1 MRSKVVSAPVANATH
16 KDGINA
22 AIDLF
27 HRRWTMRILW
37 ELRDGPVTFR
47 ALQAACSD
55 VSSSVLNVRLSELRA
70 AQLVT
75 HSGEAGY
82 QLSPW
87 GHGLLVAMRPFTQ
100 WAAKWHR
107 AVHSD

>member
-1 MRSKVVSAPVANATH
+1 MVKTDKSAVNAT

-37 ELRDGPVTFR
+37 ELRDGPATFR

-55 VSSSVLNVRLSELRA
+55 LSPSVLNVRLAELREARLVDHA
-70 AQLVT
+70 AGQ
-75 HSGEAGY
+75 GY
-82 QLSPW
+82 RLTDW
-87 GHGLLVAMRPFTQ
+87 GQALLVAMAPLLK
-100 WAAKWHR
+100 WATRWHR
-107 AVHSD
+107 SRRTR